1 MTRIGIG
8 GIKFNSENDMT
19 DHALTAR
26 LDKLEERAA
35 FQEQAIDDLSRALT
49 DQWKLLEAF
58 KREVARLT
66 DELKAVEANAGTG
79 GEREPPPPH
88 Y

>member
-1 MTRIGIG
+1 
-8 GIKFNSENDMT
+8 MT
-19 DHALTAR
+19 DEGLLAR
-26 LDKLEERAA
+26 LEKLEERSAH
-35 FQEQAIDDLSRALT
+35 QEQAIEDLSNALT

-58 KREVARLT
+58 RRDVARLT
-66 DELKAVEANAGTG
+66 DELKSVEANIGAP

>member
-1 MTRIGIG
+1 M
-8 GIKFNSENDMT
+8 N

-35 FQEQAIDDLSRALT
+35 YQEQAIEDLSKALT

-58 KREVARLT
+58 KRDVARLT
-66 DELKAVEANAGTG
+66 DELKEVGASVASG

>member
-1 MTRIGIG
+1 MDDT
-8 GIKFNSENDMT
+8 
-19 DHALTAR
+19 ALSAR
-26 LDKLEERAA
+26 LEKLEERSA
-35 FQEQAIDDLSRALT
+35 FQEQAIEDLSKALT

-58 KREVARLT
+58 KRDVARLT
-66 DELKAVEANAGTG
+66 DELKSVEANAGTG